1 MSGSEPANLQKSLRP
16 HFTNWSG
23 RVSAHVFCCWQA
35 SHLWLSFVVL
45 QAIQGFV
52 WQEELSKENVG
63 SETIHLWWW
72 YRRMPYSRAFNS
84 NPFPPKLYNTLRYS
98 EQVIVN
104 TSDSLNGCG
113 SYLFQANNLY
123 DPNYTGTGHQPL
135 YYDQLTGI
143 YNHWTV
149 ISSKMTIRVQRV
161 SNPVQVQCVLLLDD
175 DATLGTT
182 NNINLLTER
191 SGAVFGAADPGN
203 GLLLTLSK
211 TWSARKWF
219 GANPLDNDNLQG
231 TVSAG
236 PSEGVYYGFMVQDL
250 TGTSQSVACHVTMEF
265 NVIWDELASVA
276 SS

>member
-1 MSGSEPANLQKSLRP
+1 MSVPNLQTYKVPSTTLHKLEWSCFCSCILLLASVAPLAILRRP
-16 HFTNWSG
+16 PSDTRVRMARRAIEKTSG
-23 RVSAHVFCCWQA
+23 VRQSTYGGGIVECHI
-35 SHLWLSFVVL
+35 VVRST
-45 QAIQGFV
+45 ATP
-52 WQEELSKENVG
+52 S
-63 SETIHLWWW
+63 
-72 YRRMPYSRAFNS
+72 
-84 NPFPPKLYNTLRYS
+84 PKLYNTLRYS
-98 EQVIVN
+98 EQVIIN

-149 ISSKMTIRVQRV
+149 ISSKMTIVVQRV

-175 DATLGTT
+175 DASLGTS

-191 SGAVFGAADPGN
+191 AGAVFGAADPGN

>member
-1 MSGSEPANLQKSLRP
+1 MFLLMYSSLGKRRSSGYPSSSSKRYKGSYAKKSYRKK
-16 HFTNWSG
+16 TSG
-23 RVSAHVFCCWQA
+23 VRQSTYGGGIVR
-35 SHLWLSFVVL
+35 
-45 QAIQGFV
+45 I
-52 WQEELSKENVG
+52 
-63 SETIHLWWW
+63 
-72 YRRMPYSRAFNS
+72 PYNRSFNS

-98 EQVIVN
+98 EQVIIN

-149 ISSKMTIRVQRV
+149 ISSKMTIVVQRV

-175 DATLGTT
+175 DASLGTS

-191 SGAVFGAADPGN
+191 AGAVFGAADPGN

>member
-1 MSGSEPANLQKSLRP
+1 MYSTPGKRRTSGYPTSSSKRYKPYSKKSNYRKK
-16 HFTNWSG
+16 TSS
-23 RVSAHVFCCWQA
+23 VSSRSYGGGIV
-35 SHLWLSFVVL
+35 
-45 QAIQGFV
+45 
-52 WQEELSKENVG
+52 
-63 SETIHLWWW
+63 
-72 YRRMPYSRAFNS
+72 RMPYNRAYNS

-98 EQVIVN
+98 EQVILN

-113 SYLFQANNLY
+113 SYVFSCNNLY

-149 ISSKMTIRVQRV
+149 ISSKITIVVQRC
-161 SNPVQVQCVLLLDD
+161 SNPVQVQCVLVLDD
-175 DATLGTT
+175 DANLATT

-191 SGAVFGAADPGN
+191 GGAVYGAADPGN

-211 TWSARKWF
+211 TFSAKKWF
-219 GANPLDNDNLQG
+219 GANPLDNRELQG

-236 PSEGVYYGFMVQDL
+236 PPEQVYYGFMVQDL
-250 TGTSQSVACHVTMEF
+250 TGTSQSVALHVTMEF
-265 NVIWDELASVA
+265 NVIWDELTSVA